1 MEIVATNAVASRPT
15 SRANFLLTILEI
27 FDYLR
32 NLYQTISCHFKQLSW
47 SILDNYL
54 ISKAILDIYISFT
67 NTTFLVFP

>member
-54 ISKAILDIYISFT
+54 IS
-67 NTTFLVFP
+67 